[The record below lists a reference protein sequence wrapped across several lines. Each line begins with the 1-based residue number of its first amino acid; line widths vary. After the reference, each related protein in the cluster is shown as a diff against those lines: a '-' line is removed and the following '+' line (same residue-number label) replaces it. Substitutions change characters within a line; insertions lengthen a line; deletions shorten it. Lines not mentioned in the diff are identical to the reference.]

1 MRCLVFFLAL
11 CSSLIAADKPNVL
24 ILFSDDQGSADL
36 SCQGSKDIP
45 TPNIDSLAKNGVRC
59 TQGYVSSC
67 MCSPSRAGL
76 LTGRSQS
83 RFGHEINWEGIDAT
97 GVRGLPVT
105 EKTLADHLKVAG
117 YRTGCVGK
125 WHLGDV
131 AKFHPKQRGF
141 DEYFGHIGGSHDY
154 FASKDGGKGGTYALE
169 GWDGKPFE
177 FENDYLTDINGRA
190 ACEFIRRDET
200 KPWFLYVAFNA
211 PHGPLQASEKYLKR
225 FAHIADEQRRT
236 YAAMVSALDDAV
248 GAILAE
254 VKAQGAEENT
264 LIFFLSDNG
273 GPLDRNASLNTPLTG
288 EKGFMLEGGI
298 RTPYLVQWKSK
309 LPAGKVYEKPVSSL
323 DISATA
329 LAAAES
335 GTGFQPVQNELKTR
349 STLDGVDLIPYL
361 KGEKEG
367 RPHEVLYWRMTAR
380 GIWAIRKGDWKLVTH
395 NGWHD
400 LPAAK
405 PKPRLIDLAND
416 PGELHDLSE
425 KEPAKL
431 AELQNAYDAW
441 AATLPEPLWSTD
453 VSPDAVKARQERV
466 KRQKMKK

>member
-177 FENDYLTDINGRA
+177 FANDYLTDINGRA
-190 ACEFIRRDET
+190 ACEFIR
-200 KPWFLYVAFNA
+200 KGGAAQPWFLYVAFNA

-254 VKAQGAEENT
+254 LKARGAEENT

-273 GPLDRNASLNTPLTG
+273 GPLDRNASLNTPLSG

-329 LAAAES
+329 LAAANGSSES
-335 GTGFQPVQNELKTR
+335 AKAYTPTLA
-349 STLDGVDLIPYL
+349 LDGVDLIPYF

-380 GIWAIRKGDWKLVTH
+380 GIWAIRMGDWKLVTH

-400 LPAAK
+400 LPAAR
-405 PKPRLIDLAND
+405 PRPRLIDLAND
-416 PGELHDLSE
+416 PGELHDLSD

-431 AELQNAYDAW
+431 AELQSAYNAW